1 MKYLFAAILFAFATL
16 PASAGCETTCYT
28 DSAGNTHCST
38 HCYHW

>member
-1 MKYLFAAILFAFATL
+1 MKILFALVALVLTS
-16 PASAGCETTCYT
+16 PAYAGCETTCYT